1 MTLMADNKISDIYTL
16 AAKPTVIPVPG
27 EKLIEE
33 FIGKLN
39 TGTDGVSV
47 AHMIAPPGWS
57 EPAQTPNFDEITI
70 MIKGRMQIETDEET
84 LELKAGET
92 ILINKNNRVRYC
104 NPYNE
109 PSEYWAVCMP
119 AFTPETANREQD

>member
-1 MTLMADNKISDIYTL
+1 
-16 AAKPTVIPVPG
+16 
-27 EKLIEE
+27 
-33 FIGKLN
+33 
-39 TGTDGVSV
+39 
-47 AHMIAPPGWS
+47 MIAPPGWG
-57 EPAQTPNFDEITI
+57 EPVQTPNFDEITI

-92 ILINKNNRVRYC
+92 ILINKNNRVRYS